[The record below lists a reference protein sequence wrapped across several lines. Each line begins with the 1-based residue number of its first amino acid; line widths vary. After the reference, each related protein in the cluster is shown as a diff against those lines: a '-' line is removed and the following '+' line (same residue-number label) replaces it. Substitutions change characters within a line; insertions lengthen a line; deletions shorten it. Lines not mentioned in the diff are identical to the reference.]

1 MKLLALIGLVS
12 ANPVSWFLDHVTS
25 RDKSAVKT
33 FFFKFKETWF
43 FAEVKVLTHNKC
55 AEQGGPAQTA
65 CERECVDNYKGIEV

>member
-1 MKLLALIGLVS
+1 MVRCEL
-12 ANPVSWFLDHVTS
+12 FL
-25 RDKSAVKT
+25 
-33 FFFKFKETWF
+33 KFKETCF